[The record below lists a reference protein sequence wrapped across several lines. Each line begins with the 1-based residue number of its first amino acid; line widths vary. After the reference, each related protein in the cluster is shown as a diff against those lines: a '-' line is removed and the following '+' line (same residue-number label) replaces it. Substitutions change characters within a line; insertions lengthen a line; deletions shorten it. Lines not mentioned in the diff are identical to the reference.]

1 MHRLPFIEDLWNFLT
16 TIFLLILLYLSPIKH
31 FVHLVSA
38 LIVID
43 FIMGIW
49 SSAKLGIPIT
59 AGRMVRTVYK
69 LILYSIAII
78 STYLVQLIAG
88 DDGIG
93 LVRICALFIGA
104 TELKSIYD
112 KITKIIG
119 GDVFS
124 QLWQIIK
131 NKLEPTFSNKQNK
144 IQEEEADG

>member
-1 MHRLPFIEDLWNFLT
+1 M
-16 TIFLLILLYLSPIKH
+16 
-31 FVHLVSA
+31 
-38 LIVID
+38 
-43 FIMGIW
+43 
-49 SSAKLGIPIT
+49 GIPIT